1 MATEQVPTV
10 RAASGPLREVA
21 ALFLKLG
28 VIGFGGPT
36 AHIAMME
43 EEVVRRRRWLSREHF
58 LDALAVTNM
67 VPGPNSTEMAIH
79 LGYLR
84 AGVLGGVVA
93 GLCFIGPAFL
103 LMLVL
108 SWAYV
113 QYGTLPAVGA
123 LFWGVKPVVVAI
135 IIAAAYRLARNALT
149 SPWLIALAALAG
161 LGAALQPGSEVWL
174 LLGAGLLGYL
184 LTGWR
189 PGLRLAVPLAAPL
202 ALAVAAPSP
211 LLALAWV
218 CFKTGAFLFG
228 GGYVMIPL
236 MEPEVVNTY
245 GWLTHQQFLDGIAL
259 GQSTPGPIVITATFV
274 GYLTAGLAGAVVATV
289 AIFLPA
295 FVIVL
300 AGTGPFTRR
309 LRHWQPA
316 QRFLKG
322 VNAAVVGTIVA
333 ASLPLARAALV
344 DPLSV
349 ILGLGALVALV
360 RFRVDTLPLI
370 VGGAALGLLALL
382 VPGLR

>member
-1 MATEQVPTV
+1 MATEPVPTV

-43 EEVVRRRRWLSREHF
+43 EEVVRRRRWLRREHF

-149 SPWLIALAALAG
+149 SPWPPWPAWGRRFSREARSG
-161 LGAALQPGSEVWL
+161 FCLGPGFS
-174 LLGAGLLGYL
+174 
-184 LTGWR
+184 
-189 PGLRLAVPLAAPL
+189 
-202 ALAVAAPSP
+202 
-211 LLALAWV
+211 
-218 CFKTGAFLFG
+218 
-228 GGYVMIPL
+228 
-236 MEPEVVNTY
+236 
-245 GWLTHQQFLDGIAL
+245 
-259 GQSTPGPIVITATFV
+259 
-274 GYLTAGLAGAVVATV
+274 
-289 AIFLPA
+289 AIFLRAGGPGSGWPYRWLRRWPWRWPLHPHSWLWPGSASRPA
-295 FVIVL
+295 PSSS
-300 AGTGPFTRR
+300 AGAT
-309 LRHWQPA
+309 
-316 QRFLKG
+316 
-322 VNAAVVGTIVA
+322 
-333 ASLPLARAALV
+333 
-344 DPLSV
+344 
-349 ILGLGALVALV
+349 
-360 RFRVDTLPLI
+360 
-370 VGGAALGLLALL
+370 
-382 VPGLR
+382 

>member
-1 MATEQVPTV
+1 
-10 RAASGPLREVA
+10 
-21 ALFLKLG
+21 
-28 VIGFGGPT
+28 
-36 AHIAMME
+36 
-43 EEVVRRRRWLSREHF
+43 
-58 LDALAVTNM
+58 
-67 VPGPNSTEMAIH
+67 
-79 LGYLR
+79 
-84 AGVLGGVVA
+84 
-93 GLCFIGPAFL
+93 
-103 LMLVL
+103 
-108 SWAYV
+108 
-113 QYGTLPAVGA
+113 
-123 LFWGVKPVVVAI
+123 
-135 IIAAAYRLARNALT
+135 
-149 SPWLIALAALAG
+149 
-161 LGAALQPGSEVWL
+161 
-174 LLGAGLLGYL
+174 
-184 LTGWR
+184 
-189 PGLRLAVPLAAPL
+189 
-202 ALAVAAPSP
+202 
-211 LLALAWV
+211 
-218 CFKTGAFLFG
+218 
-228 GGYVMIPL
+228 MIPL

-300 AGTGPFTRR
+300 AGTGPFIRR